1 MDLCNDLDASQN
13 QYGECKTSE
22 AKRYIQYDYIY
33 MNFHDDRNQIRN
45 LLEWKLEEGDSM
57 KSIIKEIWG

>member
-22 AKRYIQYDYIY
+22 AKHYIQYDYIY
-33 MNFHDDRNQIRN
+33 MNFHDDRNQIHN